1 MLCALILCALMV
13 TAAVSCGQKPA
24 QQLQDPPQQED
35 PQPAPALKIA
45 VDSEPAVPPSS
56 TGFIPEEGQALF
68 GDKDLNDVL
77 FSVDP
82 RDIAQE
88 LKLGNYDAA
97 VCAPDQKALQLL
109 GGYESMPLL
118 KDAVIFVHGN
128 IGQENAD
135 YNLSSETL
143 RGIYAGTAPL
153 FWDEA
158 QTQPLIPAYGY
169 ASDAQDPLWQLMSM
183 QFGFTAD
190 APDILTRGT
199 WDNPVM
205 ATVQTGRV
213 GSPLFPLHYNWLFG
227 EAGINGSVISVDGV
241 RPTDATLADGSYP
254 FTLSYYGL
262 YWPSHPQARQIDA
275 ILQGVPG
282 YADCGL
288 TASRR
293 RPLFFRKTV
302 AVTAKI
308 YYTVYLT
315 VPLAQFTENR
325 TMDMKTSDFNYE
337 LPPEL
342 IAQTPIPQR
351 DASRLLVL
359 NKNTGAWQHRHFYD
373 LPEYLRPGD
382 CLILNNS
389 RVLPARLLGHRLPG
403 GGACEVLLLID
414 RGNKTWE
421 CLVRPGKRM
430 RTGAKLSFGDGELT
444 AEVVEE
450 LPGGNR
456 LVRFDYEGIFL
467 EVLERLG
474 KMPLPPYIKEEL
486 QDQERYQTVYSK
498 VNGSAAAP
506 TAGLHFTQ
514 ELLDQVSTMG
524 VKLGYV
530 TLHVGLGTFRPVKED
545 EIEGHEMHSEYC
557 VIPQETADLINET
570 KKNGGR
576 VICVGTT
583 SCRTIESWAAEDGTM
598 TASAGW
604 TDIFIYPGYRF
615 KVLDGLITNFH
626 LPESTLIMLVSALAG
641 REHVLA
647 AYQEAVK
654 ERYHFFSFGDAMLI
668 L

>member
-1 MLCALILCALMV
+1 MKKLPKMLCDLILCALMV

-35 PQPAPALKIA
+35 PQPAPELKIA
-45 VDSEPAVPPSS
+45 VDSDPARSAVIHWFYS
-56 TGFIPEEGQALF
+56 EEGQALF

-128 IGQENAD
+128 IGQEDAD

-262 YWPSHPQARQIDA
+262 YS
-275 ILQGVPG
+275 
-282 YADCGL
+282 
-288 TASRR
+288 
-293 RPLFFRKTV
+293 
-302 AVTAKI
+302 
-308 YYTVYLT
+308 
-315 VPLAQFTENR
+315 
-325 TMDMKTSDFNYE
+325 
-337 LPPEL
+337 PEL
-342 IAQTPIPQR
+342 IAQTHIPQR

-359 NKNTGAWQHRHFYD
+359 DTNTGAWQHRHFYD

-474 KMPLPPYIKEEL
+474 TMPLPPYIKEEL

-514 ELLDQVSTMG
+514 ELLDQVSAMG

-557 VIPQETADLINET
+557 VIPQETAGLINET